1 MDKKRII
8 LGLGIAAV
16 IIGSMMFVPAGS
28 PVALLVLLA
37 ICGLAM
43 HEIYVLMAKGDMPA
57 SKKMGM
63 ISGLIFV
70 AMTWWVSLLGKPDG
84 ETLLGSLPEE
94 PNYKQLWALLL
105 LILIINFFRLLVDHA
120 NPRLAIR
127 NALGTLFGFVY
138 VAFFWSFFV
147 RLYLAGDP
155 AEPVKVAFYLLLAVK
170 WGDAG
175 AYFIGTKF
183 GKHRLA
189 PAISPKKSWEGLF
202 GGILF
207 SCVVGVVWYYL
218 NDGMLGPYKFPL
230 CHTLIL
236 GLVLPVIGTLGDLVE
251 SLFKRA
257 VDVKDSGAIAHGM
270 GGMLDMIDSLLFTAP
285 FMYIYI
291 QLFLD

>member
-1 MDKKRII
+1 MDKKRIL
-8 LGLGIAAV
+8 LGLSIAAV
-16 IIGSMMFVPAGS
+16 IITAVIFVPAGH
-28 PVALLVLLA
+28 PVALIVLLS
-37 ICGLAM
+37 ICGVAM
-43 HEIYVLMAKGDMPA
+43 HEVYALMAKGDMPA
-57 SKKMGM
+57 STRMGM
-63 ISGLIFV
+63 ISGLVFV
-70 AMTWWVSLLGKPDG
+70 AMTWWVSISSHENPTD
-84 ETLLGSLPEE
+84 E
-94 PNYKQLWALLL
+94 PLWALLL
-105 LILIINFFRLLVDHA
+105 LILMINFFRLLVDHS

-147 RLYLAGDP
+147 RLYLEGNP
-155 AEPVKVAFYLLLAVK
+155 AEPMRVAFYLLLAVK

-207 SCVVGVVWYYL
+207 SCVVGVVWWAVT
-218 NDGMLGPYKFPL
+218 DGTLGPHAFPL
-230 CHTLIL
+230 YHAFIL
-236 GLVLPVIGTLGDLVE
+236 GILLPLIGTLGDLVE

-257 VDVKDSGAIAHGM
+257 VHVKDSGAVAYGM

-291 QLFLD
+291 QFVIAR

>member
-8 LGLGIAAV
+8 LGLSIAAV
-16 IIGSMMFVPAGS
+16 IMTSLFLVPAGN

-37 ICGLAM
+37 VCGLAM
-43 HEIYVLMAKGDMPA
+43 HEIYTLMAKGDMPA

-63 ISGLIFV
+63 TSGLIFV
-70 AMTWWVSLLGKPDG
+70 AMTWCVSVSDQW
-84 ETLLGSLPEE
+84 TDDA
-94 PNYKQLWALLL
+94 LWALML
-105 LILIINFFRLLVDHA
+105 LILILNFFRILVDHSDA
-120 NPRLAIR
+120 QRALR

-155 AEPVKVAFYLLLAVK
+155 SEPVKVAFYLLLAVK

-175 AYFIGTKF
+175 AYFIGSRF

-189 PAISPKKSWEGLF
+189 PAISPKKSWEGLA

-207 SCVVGVVWYYL
+207 SCVVGAIWWKL
-218 NDGMLGPYKFPL
+218 SGGKLGPYHFEL
-230 CHTLIL
+230 YHALIL
-236 GLVLPVIGTLGDLVE
+236 GVLLPIIGTLGDLVE

-257 VDVKDSGAIAHGM
+257 VDVKDSGAIAYGM

-285 FMYIYI
+285 FMYIYV
-291 QLFLD
+291 QVFLSR

>member
-8 LGLGIAAV
+8 LGLSIAAV
-16 IIGSMMFVPAGS
+16 IMTALIFVPAGN
-28 PVALLVLLA
+28 PLALVVLLA

-43 HEIYVLMAKGDMPA
+43 REVYALMALGNMPA

-63 ISGLIFV
+63 ISGLVFI
-70 AMTWWVSLLGKPDG
+70 AMTWWVSLQ
-84 ETLLGSLPEE
+84 E
-94 PNYKQLWALLL
+94 PRSDEPLWALLL
-105 LILIINFFRLLVDHA
+105 AILIFNFYRMLVDHSD
-120 NPRLAIR
+120 PKRAIR

-155 AEPVKVAFYLLLAVK
+155 AQPMRTAFYLLLAVK

-175 AYFIGTKF
+175 AYFIGCRF
-183 GKHRLA
+183 GKTRLA
-189 PAISPKKSWEGLF
+189 PAISPKKSWEGLA

-207 SCVVGVVWYYL
+207 SCAVGVIWWVL
-218 NDGMLGPYKFPL
+218 NDGSLGPYRFPL
-230 CHTLIL
+230 HHAFIL
-236 GLVLPVIGTLGDLVE
+236 GILLPIIGTMGDLVE

-257 VDVKDSGAIAHGM
+257 VEVKDSGAIAHGM

-291 QLFLD
+291 QFLDKI

>member
-8 LGLGIAAV
+8 LGLSIATV
-16 IIGSMMFVPAGS
+16 IITALVFVPAGS
-28 PVALLVLLA
+28 PFALLVLLA
-37 ICGLAM
+37 VCGLAM
-43 HEIYVLMAKGDMPA
+43 REIYALMAMGNIPA

-63 ISGLIFV
+63 TNGILFV
-70 AMTWWVSLLGKPDG
+70 ALTWWVSRSSEWTDDA
-84 ETLLGSLPEE
+84 
-94 PNYKQLWALLL
+94 LWALLL
-105 LILIINFFRLLVDHA
+105 AILIVNFYRVLVDHHDA
-120 NPRLAIR
+120 PRAFR
-127 NALGTLFGFVY
+127 NTLGTLFGFIY

-155 AEPVKVAFYLLLAVK
+155 AEPMRVGFYLLLAVK

-175 AYFIGTKF
+175 AYFIGSKF

-207 SCVVGVVWYYL
+207 SCAVGVIWLSL
-218 NDGMLGPYKFPL
+218 NDGMLGPYPFSL
-230 CHTLIL
+230 LHVLIL
-236 GLVLPVIGTLGDLVE
+236 GVLLPVVGTLGDLVE

>member
-8 LGLGIAAV
+8 LGFSIAAV
-16 IIGSMMFVPAGS
+16 IITALVFVPAGH

-43 HEIYVLMAKGDMPA
+43 REIYALMAMGDMPA

-63 ISGLIFV
+63 TSGLIFV
-70 AMTWWVSLLGKPDG
+70 AMTWWISRSETHSDG
-84 ETLLGSLPEE
+84 L
-94 PNYKQLWALLL
+94 LWALLL
-105 LILIINFFRLLVDHA
+105 LILLINFFRLLIDHSDA
-120 NPRLAIR
+120 RRAIR

-155 AEPVKVAFYLLLAVK
+155 AQPMKVAFYLLLAVK

-175 AYFIGTKF
+175 AYFIGSKF

-207 SCVVGVVWYYL
+207 SCVVGVIWWFL
-218 NDGMLGPYKFPL
+218 NDGMLGPYRFPFR
-230 CHTLIL
+230 HTIIL
-236 GLVLPVIGTLGDLVE
+236 GVLLPVIGTLGDLVE

-285 FMYIYI
+285 FLYIYI
-291 QLFLD
+291 QFILAR

>member
-8 LGLGIAAV
+8 LGLSIAAV
-16 IIGSMMFVPAGS
+16 IISALWFVPAGN
-28 PVALLVLLA
+28 PVGLVVLLA
-37 ICGLAM
+37 VCGLAM
-43 HEIYVLMAKGDMPA
+43 HEIYALMAKGDMPA

-70 AMTWWVSLLGKPDG
+70 ALTWVVSISDRW
-84 ETLLGSLPEE
+84 TDDV
-94 PNYKQLWALLL
+94 LWALLL
-105 LILIINFFRLLVDHA
+105 LILIVNFFRLLIDHSNA
-120 NPRLAIR
+120 RLAIR

-138 VAFFWSFFV
+138 VALFWSFFV
-147 RLYLAGDP
+147 RLYLAGD
-155 AEPVKVAFYLLLAVK
+155 ASEPVKVAFYLLLAVK

-202 GGILF
+202 GGVLF
-207 SCVVGVVWYYL
+207 SIVVGVGWYVL
-218 NDGMLGPYKFPL
+218 SDGTLGPYEFPL
-230 CHTLIL
+230 VHAVIL
-236 GLVLPVIGTLGDLVE
+236 GILLPIIGTLGDLVE

-257 VDVKDSGAIAHGM
+257 VDVKDSGAIAYGM

-291 QLFLD
+291 QLFLAK